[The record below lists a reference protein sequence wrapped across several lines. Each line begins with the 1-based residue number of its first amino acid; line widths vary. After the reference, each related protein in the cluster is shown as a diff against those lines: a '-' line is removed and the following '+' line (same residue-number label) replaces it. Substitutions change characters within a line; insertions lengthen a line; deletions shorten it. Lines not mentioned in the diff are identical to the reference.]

1 MVRKSSSQQRK
12 VGSSTSLARNFF
24 SRFDAW
30 LLRRLYNS
38 LGRPQIE
45 IKLGDGISVSPESAS
60 PVASFVI
67 EKRRALLQMV
77 LDPELGFGEAY
88 TTGRVRVYGNLVTA
102 LERVFR
108 SLQAGETRSW
118 YSRALQRNTS
128 QGARKNIHRHYDL
141 DANFFR
147 LWLDAKL
154 VYSGAYFASSLCTLG
169 EAQIEKMDYICH
181 KINLQPGECVV
192 DIGCGW
198 GALAMH
204 MAKYYR
210 ATVKAF
216 SNSHE
221 QILWAGNRAAA
232 LGLTHK
238 IEFIEDDYR
247 NIRTQCDALVCVGML
262 EHVGAEH
269 YREMGRVIKRVLGS
283 TGRGLIQTVGQNQA
297 RPFNLWIRKHVFP
310 GTYAPTLR
318 QTHEPFR
325 AGGVCNRRRRKSAAS
340 LRANSGTL
348 VGTLREIVRKDR
360 GNVRPRICKAMEIV
374 LGRIGRFF
382 PGRVAAAF
390 SDSVRGNGLPEAP
403 LHART
408 PL

>member
-67 EKRRALLQMV
+67 EKRRTLLQMV
-77 LDPELGFGEAY
+77 LDPELSFGEAY

-192 DIGCGW
+192 DIGCG
-198 GALAMH
+198 ALAMH

-247 NIRTQCDALVCVGML
+247 NIRTQCDALVFVGML

-269 YREMGRVIKRVLGS
+269 YREMGR
-283 TGRGLIQTVGQNQA
+283 LIQACA
-297 RPFNLWIRKHVFP
+297 RLYGPRSDSDRRAKSSTSFQSVDP
-310 GTYAPTLR
+310 
-318 QTHEPFR
+318 QTRFSRDLCSHTPSDHEPFR